1 MNNKRSPIE
10 QFLLIA
16 LLGFAAFTLSQQ
28 FFGNKN
34 QKQGDQVAARV
45 APALNQAFDKL
56 QNGSAPEQTAALAE
70 IAALQK
76 KIDANEKDDYAAWA
90 HLRIGLLQQYAL
102 KNSKAAIK
110 AYDVVINRHKNEA
123 VDAQA
128 LYQKGDL
135 LWRQAQAARDAIGS
149 TPDDAPPAGSSVEN
163 SATAG
168 SATANSA
175 SETSL
180 STAQIA
186 QLETDAAYALEQLPV
201 RGRGHK
207 AFLDTKIL
215 VPDAASHRG
224 DPLSVPQKWEEMTLL
239 QLRGEPDSP
248 ATRSILSRVDEHY
261 SKTPLYVIFDTVVK
275 WFGSQ
280 PSYSYGLAL
289 LLLAVVTRTLMQPFI
304 KKQYDSMK
312 GMSAIAPEMK
322 KIQEKYK
329 GKNDP
334 ESQRAMMQQIRALQK
349 AHGVNPMGCGL
360 SMLIQMPVFFF
371 FVLPLINHY
380 QARLELV
387 GAHFGWIPSL
397 ARPDIPLLVLYAVSM
412 FISVRLSSVPP
423 TDDQQKQM
431 QKITTLMS
439 PLFAIVLWSYPSAF
453 ILYWLAYNVV
463 SMVFQWRMMKKAEPT
478 KDLVK
483 TLLGTGQPA
492 LAVAGAGSTPAATG
506 ALPSR
511 PKADED
517 SKSHKPKTEKSK
529 TEKSEKKTPDRKTG
543 ENESPFN
550 TDVSALNATP
560 GNAHSNGSAKNGAS
574 KNGASKNAAS
584 KSGSQRARRRRR

>member
-28 FFGNKN
+28 FFGPKDK
-34 QKQGDQVAARV
+34 KQGNQVAERK
-45 APALNQAFDKL
+45 APALNEAFDKL
-56 QNGSAPEQTAALAE
+56 RGGSVSIDKDAALLE

-76 KIDANEKDDYAAWA
+76 KIDANDSDGYAAWA
-90 HLRIGLLQQYAL
+90 HLRTGLLQQYAQRDP
-102 KNSKAAIK
+102 KAAIK
-110 AYDVVINRHKNEA
+110 AYDVVINRNKHEA
-123 VDAQA
+123 IDAQA

-135 LWRQAQAARDAIGS
+135 LWREALAARAAVGS
-149 TPDDAPPAGSSVEN
+149 TPSAAPPTGSPVEN
-163 SATAG
+163 SATG
-168 SATANSA
+168 NSVSNAPPDA
-175 SETSL
+175 S
-180 STAQIA
+180 QIA
-186 QLETDAAYALEQLPV
+186 QMETDAAYALEQLPI
-201 RGRGHK
+201 RGRGNK

-215 VPDAASHRG
+215 VPDEVSHRG
-224 DPLSVPQKWEEMTLL
+224 DPLSVPQNWEEMTLL
-239 QLRGEPDSP
+239 QLRGEPDSA
-248 ATRSILSRVDEHY
+248 ATRSILSRVDNHY

-280 PSYSYGLAL
+280 PGYSYGLAL
-289 LLLAVVTRTLMQPFI
+289 LLLALVTRTVMQPFI

-312 GMSAIAPEMK
+312 GMSVIAPEMK

-329 GKNDP
+329 GKSDP
-334 ESQRAMMQQIRALQK
+334 ESQRAMMSQIRGLQK
-349 AHGVNPMGCGL
+349 EHGVNPMGCGL

-387 GAHFGWIPSL
+387 GAHFAWIPSL

-431 QKITTLMS
+431 QKMTTLMS

-453 ILYWLAYNVV
+453 ILYWLAYNLV
-463 SMVFQWRMMKKAEPT
+463 SMVYQWRMMKKAEPT
-478 KDLVK
+478 KDLIK
-483 TLLGTGQPA
+483 TLMGTGGPV
-492 LAVAGAGSTPAATG
+492 LAVAGAGSTPSAAG

-511 PKADED
+511 PKLEGG
-517 SKSHKPKTEKSK
+517 KPKND
-529 TEKSEKKTPDRKTG
+529 KSEKKAEK
-543 ENESPFN
+543 NEEPFDSN
-550 TDVSALNATP
+550 ISALDATP
-560 GNAHSNGSAKNGAS
+560 GNNSSSGSVKNGA
-574 KNGASKNAAS
+574 A